1 MESLSGERELDSL
14 QGDAPDHRR
23 GSVGTMSLEAIMNLK
38 TRRICMDILA
48 IN

>member
-1 MESLSGERELDSL
+1 MENLSGERELDSL

-23 GSVGTMSLEAIMNLK
+23 DSVGTMSWKLMNLK

>member
-1 MESLSGERELDSL
+1 MESVSGERELDSL
-14 QGDAPDHRR
+14 QGDAPGHRR
-23 GSVGTMSLEAIMNLK
+23 GSVGTMSWKLMNLK